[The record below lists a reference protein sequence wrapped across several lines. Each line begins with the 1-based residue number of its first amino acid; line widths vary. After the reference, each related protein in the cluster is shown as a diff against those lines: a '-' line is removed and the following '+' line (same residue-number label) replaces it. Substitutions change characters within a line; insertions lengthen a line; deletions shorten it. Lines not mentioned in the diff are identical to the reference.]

1 MKWQGDILQSQTNAV
16 AGLKGQLDAAQA
28 TLTRRQSDLVKVT
41 SGIVDAQKQFDDR
54 QRQIADK
61 FATIAALDAQKAT
74 IETQIPKL
82 KADRDQL
89 VQDTAGKD
97 VLAQQWRDL
106 NSQIGKASA
115 KLELKNKALAAA
127 MAAEAD
133 YENKVN
139 RREALDAQIAEL
151 SKSKDTLAAEVAK
164 LQAQWSIL
172 RQNFNSPQLL
182 GLPASKPAP
191 PKKVP
196 EN

>member
-1 MKWQGDILQSQTNAV
+1 
-16 AGLKGQLDAAQA
+16 
-28 TLTRRQSDLVKVT
+28 
-41 SGIVDAQKQFDDR
+41 
-54 QRQIADK
+54 
-61 FATIAALDAQKAT
+61 
-74 IETQIPKL
+74 L

-97 VLAQQWRDL
+97 VLAQQRRDL
-106 NSQIGKASA
+106 NSQIGEASA

-151 SKSKDTLAAEVAK
+151 SKSKDSLAAEVMK
-164 LQAQWSIL
+164 LQAQWSLL
-172 RQNFNSPQLL
+172 RQNLSSPQLL